1 MLDAT
6 PTSSAVLIATAR
18 LRDLVLL
25 GELAPGE
32 QVRQEQIAEQL
43 GVGRAPLRE
52 ALNVLAKHGPLVH
65 KPNQGYFV
73 AKRLPI
79 EHAQIRRML
88 ELLENE
94 LMASL
99 EWPDEKTLAR
109 LEELHIAMS
118 GYVEAEPWAPMLKLN
133 RQFHFEIFGLSPFK
147 LVLQQVDQLW
157 AVAEPYQA
165 AKLSS
170 VEARRRTVDEHK
182 RLIEALRAQDRMA
195 CVGVLD
201 AHRLA

>member
-1 MLDAT
+1 M
-6 PTSSAVLIATAR
+6 LIATAR

-32 QVRQEQIAEQL
+32 QVRQEQIAELL

-94 LMASL
+94 LMGSL
-99 EWPDEKTLAR
+99 DWPDEKTLAR
-109 LEELHIAMS
+109 LEQLHEAMC

-147 LVLQQVDQLW
+147 LILQQVDQLW

-170 VEARRRTVDEHK
+170 VEARLRTVDEHR

-195 CVGVLD
+195 GVGVLD